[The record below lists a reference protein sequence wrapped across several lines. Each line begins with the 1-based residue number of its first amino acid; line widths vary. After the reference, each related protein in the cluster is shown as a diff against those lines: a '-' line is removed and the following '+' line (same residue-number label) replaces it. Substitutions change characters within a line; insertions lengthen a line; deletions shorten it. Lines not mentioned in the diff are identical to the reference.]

1 MFGTFYNVIM
11 IVIGSL
17 IGAVLEKGLKEAY
30 HTILMQAM
38 GLVAIGLGINAI
50 VQHLPK
56 SEFPILFY
64 CEFSDRQCDWTNVAT

>member
-17 IGAVLEKGLKEAY
+17 IGAVLKKGLKEAY

-56 SEFPILFY
+56 SDFPILFIV
-64 CEFSDRQCDWTNVAT
+64 SLATAVLLY